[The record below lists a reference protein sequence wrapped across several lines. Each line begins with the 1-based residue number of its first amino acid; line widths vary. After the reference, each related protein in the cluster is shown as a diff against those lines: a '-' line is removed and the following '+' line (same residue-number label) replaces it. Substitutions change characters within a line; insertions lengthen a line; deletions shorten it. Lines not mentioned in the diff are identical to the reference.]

1 MSKECSLSSPA
12 QLISLVMVS
21 IGVYARITKHA
32 GKTPPSKKLEV
43 LGALGCHSGDLIGL
57 LLVLDVGLDVVVVTP
72 ERRASRKSLIKIPD
86 FTF

>member
-1 MSKECSLSSPA
+1 
-12 QLISLVMVS
+12 MVS

-57 LLVLDVGLDVVVVTP
+57 LLVLDVVDVVAFMSVLAP
-72 ERRASRKSLIKIPD
+72 ERRANRKSLIKIPD